1 MAERC
6 VVTIHIPAASKTL
19 RVRAP
24 AARRVAKVVEKV
36 LASCGVDARAHAVT
50 FADGRPLAPDATVA
64 DLPSDSLLVVEAGAA
79 SGSEPDFEDVTDAT
93 HGGNGFA
100 ALLASH
106 VSDAARLARLETCVA
121 SIVAQAELPDA
132 LRVGLSAASAALGD
146 AAAAVFEAAR
156 PALETRGCAL
166 HVVRSRRPRRQ
177 FEHVAAVAKH
187 CDAAMVMFSDDDDEW
202 HAERVATYARAAARV
217 VLVSPRYAVNDGAAL
232 EVVASPPGSLPSNYW
247 DLALPSALLRQYVEK
262 TDPREYASPFADCAF
277 LEWLLKTGAFATARR
292 VEPRDG
298 CWMYLW
304 RQDHA
309 QRPQH
314 AARLNAELA
323 EEVDGGLADAL
334 GDPRGRS
341 WFAAAYEA
349 GMGRR
354 VDAARIPVDALVGAY
369 RDRVLAAERDVEL
382 GRIALFHG
390 RWSRADLA
398 ATGLPSHGA
407 PAGDRRVLFPRE
419 DAMATR
425 QAADAAALLEANPA
439 SDVEA
444 HLDAGE
450 RLVRRYAAARLR
462 RRTHFA
468 YVAVDADAVAA
479 AFRAASYEFTG

>member
-1 MAERC
+1 M
-6 VVTIHIPAASKTL
+6 PGL
-19 RVRAP
+19 RVDGERAI
-24 AARRVAKVVEKV
+24 RAKYP
-36 LASCGVDARAHAVT
+36 
-50 FADGRPLAPDATVA
+50 DGDPERSGEWL
-64 DLPSDSLLVVEAGAA
+64 AGASA
-79 SGSEPDFEDVTDAT
+79 NM
-93 HGGNGFA
+93 GG
-100 ALLASH
+100 
-106 VSDAARLARLETCVA
+106 
-121 SIVAQAELPDA
+121 
-132 LRVGLSAASAALGD
+132 GD
-146 AAAAVFEAAR
+146 Y
-156 PALETRGCAL
+156 LYG
-166 HVVRSRRPRRQ
+166 Q
-177 FEHVAAVAKH
+177 FEHVAAVAKR

-232 EVVASPPGSLPSNYW
+232 KVVASPPGSLPSNYW
-247 DLALPSALLRQYVEK
+247 DLALPSALLRRYVEL
-262 TDPREYASPFADCAF
+262 TDPKEYASPFADCAF
-277 LEWLLKTGAFATARR
+277 LEWLLKAGAFATARR

-323 EEVDGGLADAL
+323 EEVDEGLADAL

-425 QAADAAALLEANPA
+425 QAADVAALLEANPA

-479 AFRAASYEFTG
+479 AFRAASYECPG